1 MPLLL
6 DAELSRWNRLAKVE
20 IQVIATSSEVLGIN
34 SVQAVQIT
42 AVQST
47 VSFAWL
53 TSSVKD
59 GLVACDIPE
68 QHEGHME
75 VEKHTHHRLNL
86 EVERTEYPKERGC
99 RKVSKNKTQ

>member
-1 MPLLL
+1 M
-6 DAELSRWNRLAKVE
+6 
-20 IQVIATSSEVLGIN
+20 IATSSEALGIN
-34 SVQAVQIT
+34 SVQAVQIK

-59 GLVACDIPE
+59 DLVACDIPE

-75 VEKHTHHRLNL
+75 VETHTHHRLNL